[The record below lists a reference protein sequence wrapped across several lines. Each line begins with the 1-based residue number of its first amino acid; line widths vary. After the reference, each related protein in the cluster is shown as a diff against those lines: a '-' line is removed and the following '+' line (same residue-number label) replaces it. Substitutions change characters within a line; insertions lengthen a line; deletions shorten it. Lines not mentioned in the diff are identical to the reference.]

1 MGLTG
6 WSNGLWAFSSKV
18 RSRSASPSLSLW
30 LCVLLNFLS
39 ALATAAQ
46 TSIATESIPNNAY
59 SGDKACEQCHSAIY
73 ESYRKTAMARASG
86 PVQGN
91 LIPGEFIHKPSHL
104 HCKVSE
110 EAGHAWLNFDREG
123 AG

>member
-6 WSNGLWAFSSKV
+6 LSKGPGTFLSKA
-18 RSRSASPSLSLW
+18 RSRSASACIPLW
-30 LCVLLNFLS
+30 FFVLLNFLT
-39 ALATAAQ
+39 ALATAGQ
-46 TSIATESIPNNAY
+46 TRISTESIPNNAY